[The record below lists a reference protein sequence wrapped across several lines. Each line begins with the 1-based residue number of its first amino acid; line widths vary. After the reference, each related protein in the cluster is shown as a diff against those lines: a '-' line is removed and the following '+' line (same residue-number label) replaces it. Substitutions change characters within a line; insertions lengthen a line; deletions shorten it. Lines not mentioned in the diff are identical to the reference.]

1 MAPPSLLPPQVLEDA
16 GSQCGVRVVCIYG
29 GVPKREQVE
38 ALKRGVEVVVGTP
51 DPTATAVA
59 TSCSRRIGEAGCSN
73 DNHR

>member
-51 DPTATAVA
+51 GRLEDLMNDSICKLQVRQAVA
-59 TSCSRRIGEAGCSN
+59 
-73 DNHR
+73 